1 MSELTIKEQLVEDI
15 VAFRHDPLGYVLYA
29 FTWGEGELSDESGP
43 EDWQIETL
51 NDIGQGLRNG
61 ELTVQQ
67 AIQIAIA
74 SGHGIGKSTMVAW
87 VILWGLSTFEDTR
100 IVITANTDGQLSTKT
115 WPEVAKWHRRS
126 INRDWFTYTATSL
139 YSAEPGHEKN
149 WRADAIPWS
158 VHNTEAFAGLHNAKK
173 RIILIFDEASAIDDK
188 IWEVAEGA
196 LTDEDTEIVWLA
208 FGNPTRNTGRFKQ
221 CFGSLKH
228 RWITK
233 QIDSRTVRRT
243 NKVQLQKWVDD
254 YGEDSD
260 FVRTRVTGKF
270 PRASSMQLFSTDLV
284 AEAMRR
290 EARSTLLDPL
300 IMALD
305 IARGGDDNCVIR
317 FRRGLDARSIPP
329 IVIPGSEVKD
339 SMRLVSKVVQVLEEK
354 KPDAFFYDGTGGG
367 GPVGDRVRQLGFT
380 VMEVQFGAGSPNPKQ
395 ANFRA
400 FMYQKALDW
409 LNAGGALDANNELE
423 TDLTSIQYSHN
434 KKDQMILES
443 KEDMKKRGLA
453 SPDHGDSFVMTFA
466 YPVAPKM
473 LGQSSQRSN
482 ADFDPYDE
490 SRRNH

>member
-208 FGNPTRNTGRFKQ
+208 FGNPT
-221 CFGSLKH
+221 GS
-228 RWITK
+228 
-233 QIDSRTVRRT
+233 
-243 NKVQLQKWVDD
+243 
-254 YGEDSD
+254 
-260 FVRTRVTGKF
+260 
-270 PRASSMQLFSTDLV
+270 
-284 AEAMRR
+284 
-290 EARSTLLDPL
+290 
-300 IMALD
+300 
-305 IARGGDDNCVIR
+305 
-317 FRRGLDARSIPP
+317 
-329 IVIPGSEVKD
+329 
-339 SMRLVSKVVQVLEEK
+339 
-354 KPDAFFYDGTGGG
+354 
-367 GPVGDRVRQLGFT
+367 
-380 VMEVQFGAGSPNPKQ
+380 
-395 ANFRA
+395 
-400 FMYQKALDW
+400 
-409 LNAGGALDANNELE
+409 
-423 TDLTSIQYSHN
+423 
-434 KKDQMILES
+434 
-443 KEDMKKRGLA
+443 
-453 SPDHGDSFVMTFA
+453 
-466 YPVAPKM
+466 
-473 LGQSSQRSN
+473 
-482 ADFDPYDE
+482 
-490 SRRNH
+490 